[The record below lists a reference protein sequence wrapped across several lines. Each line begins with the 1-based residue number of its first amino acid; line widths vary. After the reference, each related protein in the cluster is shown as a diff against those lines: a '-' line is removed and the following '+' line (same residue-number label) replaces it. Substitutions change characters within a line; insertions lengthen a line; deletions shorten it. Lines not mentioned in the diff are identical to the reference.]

1 MKEYPTES
9 LRNVAVVG
17 HQGSGKTSLCEAFL
31 FASGAT
37 SRLGTVEQGN
47 TVSDWDDEEK
57 ERNVSLN
64 TSLIPIETGD
74 FKINLLDTPGFT
86 DFQGEMKNA
95 IRATDAVLLIVDA
108 VSGVQVGT
116 EIAWELAR
124 AEQLPILVNINK
136 LDREN
141 ADFER
146 ALSSLQE
153 AFPDTKFVP
162 IVLPIGSES
171 EFSGL
176 LNLVTQKAYLGDGAS
191 RSDLPEDLIDA
202 FEEARLTLIEVAAEA
217 DDDLIE
223 KYFEEETLTEEEIRL
238 GMRLA
243 AKSPSSEVVPVFATA
258 ATGNIGTLP
267 LLEALIAYVPAP
279 NERSVPTK
287 PLEESDDEFFLPTP
301 LCSEGPLAAYIFKSI
316 NDRFVGNLTFFRIFS
331 GQMNSDNRYLNTTRD
346 VEERVGNLFV
356 MRGKEQLPVDHLF
369 AGDIGVVTKL
379 NNTLTGDTFSSMEQ
393 QVQIEPPIFP
403 DPLYIVALEPKTQA
417 DSTKMG
423 SVLNNLCN
431 SDPTLRW
438 RYNSDVRQTWLE
450 GMGET
455 HIQITLSRA
464 GKLGVG
470 LDMHIPKVPYRETI
484 TVEAEATYRHKKQT
498 GGAGQFGEVSLRVIP
513 SDVEDFIYET
523 KIFGG
528 AISQQFLPSI
538 EKGIRQVLPDGVIA
552 GYPVVNV
559 KAEVFDG
566 KEHPVDSKDIAFQI
580 AGREGFKIAFKN
592 AAPVLLEPI
601 MNVSITVPET
611 LLGDVMGDLNT
622 RRGRVQGIENDG
634 NRSVVHAR
642 APLAEMLRYGTDLRS
657 LSGGRGHYEMNFD
670 HYEKVPSQLVDQII
684 ADNQDNR
691 S

>member
-1 MKEYPTES
+1 MKEYPTET

-31 FASGAT
+31 FASGVT

-64 TSLIPIETGD
+64 TSLIPIETDD

-171 EFSGL
+171 EFNGL
-176 LNLVTQKAYLGDGAS
+176 VNLVTQKAYLGDGAS
-191 RSDLPEDLIDA
+191 RSDVPEDLFDA
-202 FEEARLTLIEVAAEA
+202 VEEARLTLIEVAAEA
-217 DDDLIE
+217 DDELIE

-243 AKSPSSEVVPVFATA
+243 AKDPSSEVVPVFATA

-267 LLEALIAYVPAP
+267 LLEALIAYVPSP

-287 PLEESDDEFFLPTP
+287 PLDQSEDEFFLPTP
-301 LCSEGPLAAYIFKSI
+301 LCSDGPLAAYIFKSI

-331 GQMNSDNRYLNTTRD
+331 GQMSSDNRYQNATRE

-356 MRGKEQLPVDHLF
+356 MRGKEQLPVDHMF

-379 NNTLTGDTFSSMEQ
+379 NNTLTGDTFSSVEQ
-393 QVQIEPPIFP
+393 QIQIKPPIFP

-464 GKLGVG
+464 EKLGLG

-523 KIFGG
+523 NIFGG

-552 GYPVVNV
+552 GFPVVNV

-670 HYEKVPSQLVDQII
+670 HYEKVPAQLTGQII
-684 ADNQDNR
+684 ADNQDDRN
-691 S
+691 

>member
-243 AKSPSSEVVPVFATA
+243 AKSPSSEVVPVFVTA

-356 MRGKEQLPVDHLF
+356 MRGKEQLPVDHLL